1 MSVEFIGFLAAAAS
15 VSIAL
20 PQLVRLLRSRRVD
33 GIAGSAWALNIAN
46 SLFWGTYGV
55 LRHLPAEIACNVT
68 VIALDI
74 AVVAAARRYGHR
86 RITRQ
91 CAFATVVC
99 IPGIALTV
107 ATSPALAAY
116 LAIAVGIAQFAPH
129 AYRTARAD
137 GAAGVPPT
145 MFVVC
150 LAANVLWS
158 AYGFGHHAPTVWAP
172 AALNGA
178 AAAALAV
185 LIASKQRAAERDES
199 ADEAPTGSVIAIA
212 A

>member
-1 MSVEFIGFLAAAAS
+1 MSVEFIGFLAAATS

-20 PQLVRLLRSRRVD
+20 PQLARLLRSRRVD
-33 GIAGSAWALNIAN
+33 GIAGSAWALNLAN

-74 AVVAAARRYGHR
+74 AVVAAARHYGHR
-86 RITRQ
+86 KISSQ
-91 CAFATVVC
+91 CTFSA
-99 IPGIALTV
+99 IACLPLIAV
-107 ATSPALAAY
+107 AVMTSSALVAY
-116 LAIAVGIAQFAPH
+116 AAIAVGIAQFAPH
-129 AYRTARAD
+129 AYRTLRANT
-137 GAAGVPPT
+137 AGVPPT

-150 LAANVLWS
+150 TTANALWA
-158 AYGFGHHAPTVWAP
+158 AYGLGHHAPTVWVP

-178 AAAALAV
+178 AAAALAIR
-185 LIASKQRAAERDES
+185 LTSLQRADASVEPISDE
-199 ADEAPTGSVIAIA
+199 PTGRLVAIA